1 MADGMQRLKEL
12 LSVIPAAEI
21 AKTHTMEEVIREA
34 VG

>member
-1 MADGMQRLKEL
+1 MQKLKEL

-21 AKTHTMEEVIREA
+21 AKTRTIEEAIRET